1 MDTSTTEQCAGTA
14 LVEPFILP
22 LGFAAPEL
30 EEIEVFHETTK
41 LKSFHEK
48 LLGRRIGVYLTDKRA
63 IEETAANYKVYSE
76 AEKLR
81 LPPPAPIE
89 QSFTEI
95 LANRTS
101 CRSFSGETLTL
112 AQVSQILSAV
122 RANRVGQTGAEGIN
136 IWFRPFPSGGGLY
149 PTEVYV
155 AARNIEG
162 LANGIYHYDGR
173 AHELSCVASS
183 VPFSS
188 LAAAMSDEDGLT
200 LGAGLIIFVSV
211 LLERT
216 VVKYSYR
223 GYRFAMMEAGMV
235 PLMINLAATGIGLD
249 CLHWGGFLDDKVN
262 GLIGLNGF
270 SESVVSSLIIGSK
283 SA

>member
-1 MDTSTTEQCAGTA
+1 MDTSASKQWDGIDVLEK
-14 LVEPFILP
+14 FILP
-22 LGFAAPEL
+22 IGFAAPEL

-48 LLGRRIGVYLTDKRA
+48 LLGRRIGIYLTDKRA

-76 AEKLR
+76 ADKLR
-81 LPPPAPIE
+81 LPQPAPIE
-89 QSFTEI
+89 RSFTDI

-101 CRSFSGETLTL
+101 CRSFSGEPISLG
-112 AQVSQILSAV
+112 QVSQLLSAV
-122 RANRVGQTGAEGIN
+122 RANRIVQTEVEGVKM
-136 IWFRPFPSGGGLY
+136 WFRPFPSGGGLY
-149 PTEVYV
+149 PSEIYL
-155 AARNIEG
+155 AARNVEG
-162 LANGIYHYDGR
+162 LANGLYHYDPR
-173 AHELSCVASS
+173 AHELSCLEKS
-183 VPFSS
+183 VPFSA

-200 LGAGLIIFVSV
+200 LGAGLVVFVSV

-235 PLMINLAATGIGLD
+235 PMMINLAATGIGLD

-262 GLIGLNGF
+262 GLIGLDGF
-270 SESVVSSLIIGSK
+270 SEMVVSCLIIGSK
-283 SA
+283 GA

>member
-14 LVEPFILP
+14 LVERFILP

-155 AARNIEG
+155 AARNVEG
-162 LANGIYHYDGR
+162 LENGIYHYDGR

-262 GLIGLNGF
+262 RLIGLNGF